1 MKTEFYEKNY
11 DGDVSLD
18 LQKEDCIIRQI
29 QNRDGGLIVTEYNV
43 FPGVWLLYRDIH
55 MSSRKNPD
63 GYPSGLLEITY
74 CHKGRIEYDMGD
86 RVFYLSEGDMVVNR
100 SVEDAML
107 YFPTKYHVGISVI
120 IDPNIAPTCFSTV
133 LDNVKVG
140 ADEILDKF
148 CRDNAHFI
156 MRSTQRVSHIFSEL
170 YSISDATRSG
180 YVRIKILELLLF
192 LKDLD
197 VEFSETDKHMYTK
210 GQMDLAQK
218 VCDYISK
225 NMDTRPTIEE
235 LASMFYVSPTQLK
248 KSFQNVYG
256 QSIYSFIRT
265 YKMKYAAHLLETTEQ
280 TISEV
285 ADTMGYDNCSKF
297 SKAFRDIMGAS
308 PTEYR
313 KTFLEQ

>member
-1 MKTEFYEKNY
+1 
-11 DGDVSLD
+11 
-18 LQKEDCIIRQI
+18 
-29 QNRDGGLIVTEYNV
+29 
-43 FPGVWLLYRDIH
+43 
-55 MSSRKNPD
+55 
-63 GYPSGLLEITY
+63 
-74 CHKGRIEYDMGD
+74 
-86 RVFYLSEGDMVVNR
+86 
-100 SVEDAML
+100 
-107 YFPTKYHVGISVI
+107 
-120 IDPNIAPTCFSTV
+120 
-133 LDNVKVG
+133 VKVG
-140 ADEILDKF
+140 AEEILDKF